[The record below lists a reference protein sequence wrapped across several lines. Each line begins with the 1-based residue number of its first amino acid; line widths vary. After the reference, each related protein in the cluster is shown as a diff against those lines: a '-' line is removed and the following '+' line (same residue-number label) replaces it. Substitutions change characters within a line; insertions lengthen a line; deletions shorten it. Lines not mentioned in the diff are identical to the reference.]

1 MGTLLN
7 RRRYMGNSG
16 GELPAGYRLCEYI
29 QSNGRNYINTGILP
43 DNTIEY
49 DVTFSTDNKI
59 DSTGYGCIFGCRKS
73 SGNNDFQV
81 TTYTANSRFTKGTV
95 RFGNNSQ
102 DNVRSAG
109 IVLNTKLTASLHGLV
124 YTCND
129 STLNLDTYNW
139 NDARN
144 IYLFGLNNN
153 NSFAQSGN
161 GCIIYSAKFKLS
173 GDLVRDYIP
182 VQRISDDKY
191 GLYDMVNNTFN
202 ISPNGIDFSGG

>member
-1 MGTLLN
+1 
-7 RRRYMGNSG
+7 MGNSG

-29 QSNGRNYINTGILP
+29 QSDGRNYINTGILP

-49 DVTFSTDNKI
+49 DVTFSTNNKI
-59 DSTGYGCIFGCRKS
+59 DSNGYGCIFGCRYG

-81 TTYTANSRFTKGTV
+81 TTYTANARVNKGTV
-95 RFGNNSQ
+95 RFGGNSQ

-139 NDARN
+139 NNTRN

-153 NSFAQSGN
+153 NSFAQSGQ

-173 GDLVRDYIP
+173 GNLVRDYIP

-191 GLYDMVNNTFN
+191 GFYDMVNKTFN
-202 ISPNGIDFSGG
+202 ISPNSIDFSGG